1 MNKIQKPL
9 IRFTYC
15 ILFLILL
22 FSAFGFINFIKSY
35 NEILLLNIILISYI
49 IMKLFIL
56 SVYLFI
62 NSQFSFNKSTT
73 NVLLSIYVISIIL
86 LITSNILLI
95 LGLNNIFN
103 NKTLF
108 FLSYI
113 LNIIFYIFY
122 CILCIIISTK
132 YIKRK
137 IKFNAL
143 RLIILIINY
152 LVWMIGLFST
162 MNMYYHIK
170 NANSINNEMT

>member
-1 MNKIQKPL
+1 
-9 IRFTYC
+9 
-15 ILFLILL
+15 
-22 FSAFGFINFIKSY
+22 
-35 NEILLLNIILISYI
+35 
-49 IMKLFIL
+49 MKLFIL

-113 LNIIFYIFY
+113 LNIIFYIIY